1 MSQLR
6 INKLAVA
13 LGLLL
18 AGNGVLLATSPG
30 RFVTLRRMGWLPER
44 YNATLDHLAIDQQT
58 GRQLGATATMAGIAL
73 IAAGLRRTE
82 PAA

>member
-6 INKLAVA
+6 INKFVVA

-18 AGNGVLLATSPG
+18 AGNGILLAAAPG
-30 RFVTLRRMGWLPER
+30 RFVTLRRMGWLPKR
-44 YNATLDHLAIDQQT
+44 YNDSLDHLAIDQQT

-73 IAAGLRRTE
+73 IAAGLRRTT